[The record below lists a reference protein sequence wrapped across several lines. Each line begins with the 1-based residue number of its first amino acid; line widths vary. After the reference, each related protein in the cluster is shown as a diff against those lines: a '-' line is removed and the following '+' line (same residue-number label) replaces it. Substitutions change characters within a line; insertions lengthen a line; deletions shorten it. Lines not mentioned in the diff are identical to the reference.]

1 MKKDKKVSI
10 NDLKRIIRDLVSS
23 VIFFGS
29 LYYTIGSI
37 SNLKS
42 SFGYSSV
49 VEILNYLETFF
60 FSITG
65 VSIAIGGFVPEI
77 VSLLEKFDNK
87 KLELDKYRINNRKKL
102 DVSFSDS
109 NSLEET
115 KKQIE
120 FLIKEKQRILS
131 SENEKTDNNIV
142 RVRK

>member
-1 MKKDKKVSI
+1 MLRWI
-10 NDLKRIIRDLVSS
+10 WR
-23 VIFFGS
+23 
-29 LYYTIGSI
+29 
-37 SNLKS
+37 
-42 SFGYSSV
+42 
-49 VEILNYLETFF
+49 YLETFF

>member
-142 RVRK
+142 SVRK

>member
-23 VIFFGS
+23 VILFGS
-29 LYYTIGSI
+29 LYYTIDSI
-37 SNLKS
+37 SNIKS
-42 SFGYSSV
+42 SFGYISV
-49 VEILNYLETFF
+49 VEFLDYLETFF
-60 FSITG
+60 CSIAG

-87 KLELDKYRINNRKKL
+87 KLELDNYRINNRKKL

>member
-65 VSIAIGGFVPEI
+65 VSISIGGFVPEI

-120 FLIKEKQRILS
+120 FLIKEKQRILI

>member
-1 MKKDKKVSI
+1 MKKDNKAI
-10 NDLKRIIRDLVSS
+10 CNDLKRIIRDLVSS

-49 VEILNYLETFF
+49 VEILDYLETFF

-87 KLELDKYRINNRKKL
+87 KLELDNYRINNRKKL

>member
-49 VEILNYLETFF
+49 VEILDYLETFF

>member
-1 MKKDKKVSI
+1 MKEDKKKII
-10 NDLKRIIRDLVSS
+10 NDLKRIIRNLVSS
-23 VIFFGS
+23 AILFGS
-29 LYYTIGSI
+29 LYFTIDSI

>member
-1 MKKDKKVSI
+1 M
-10 NDLKRIIRDLVSS
+10 
-23 VIFFGS
+23 
-29 LYYTIGSI
+29 
-37 SNLKS
+37 
-42 SFGYSSV
+42 
-49 VEILNYLETFF
+49 
-60 FSITG
+60 
-65 VSIAIGGFVPEI
+65 
-77 VSLLEKFDNK
+77 
-87 KLELDKYRINNRKKL
+87 DKYRINNRKKL